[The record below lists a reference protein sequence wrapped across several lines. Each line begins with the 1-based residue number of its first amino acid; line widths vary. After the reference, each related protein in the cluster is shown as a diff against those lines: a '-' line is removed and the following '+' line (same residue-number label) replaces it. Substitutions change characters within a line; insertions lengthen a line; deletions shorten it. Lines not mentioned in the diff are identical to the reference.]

1 MAITPNPI
9 RMFMPSEPV
18 SWAASAVSLSAS
30 SRVSL
35 PSSTSLEMSSVIFV
49 AHPDAGSP
57 MARRYHELRHHVRFW
72 HKADMLN
79 ALTNVAFGGKADSDQ
94 PLLTNLDL

>member
-35 PSSTSLEMSSVIFV
+35 PSSTSLEMSSVIFI
-49 AHPDAGSP
+49 AHPRRWIPDGATISP
-57 MARRYHELRHHVRFW
+57 TQV
-72 HKADMLN
+72 
-79 ALTNVAFGGKADSDQ
+79 
-94 PLLTNLDL
+94 